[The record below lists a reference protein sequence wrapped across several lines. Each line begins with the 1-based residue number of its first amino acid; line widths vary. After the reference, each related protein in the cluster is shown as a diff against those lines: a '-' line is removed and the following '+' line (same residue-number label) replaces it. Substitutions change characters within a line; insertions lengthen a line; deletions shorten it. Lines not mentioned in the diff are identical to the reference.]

1 MNSKNTGNYKLCRN
15 QKGVSGSI
23 ITLSEHTSK
32 EGALTALNQITKEEN
47 WEYYCEEEVNYS
59 GTMLDQNKKPIDSA
73 PTWIRI
79 SV

>member
-15 QKGVSGSI
+15 QEGVSCSI
-23 ITLSEHTSK
+23 ITISEHTSK
-32 EGALTALNQITKEEN
+32 EGSLTALNQITKEDN
-47 WEYYCEEEVNYS
+47 WKYYCEEEVIYS
-59 GTMLDQNKKPIDSA
+59 GTLLDENNNPIDSA